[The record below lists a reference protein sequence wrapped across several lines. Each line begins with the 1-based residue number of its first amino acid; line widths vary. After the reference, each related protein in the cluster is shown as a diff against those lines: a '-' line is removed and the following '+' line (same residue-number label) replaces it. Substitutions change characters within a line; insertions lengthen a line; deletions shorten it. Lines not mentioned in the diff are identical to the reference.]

1 MNDVWIVSTVF
12 LFTYFLIANE
22 KIRITKPT
30 AALSGAMLI
39 IALKIISQ
47 EEAVDYID
55 FNTIGLLIGMMI
67 IVNVIKKTGLFQYLA
82 IKAVKLSNGE
92 PIKIMISFALIT
104 AISSS
109 LLDNV
114 TTVLLIAPVTIV
126 ISDTLK
132 INPIPFLMTEI
143 LLANIGGT
151 ATMIGDPPN
160 VMIGSSTNLSFL
172 DFVINLAPIVLIISG
187 VAIFM
192 LKFIYKKDLKV
203 TKDIKSKVD
212 KFDERK
218 AIKDEK
224 LLYQSIFALGLTIT
238 GFIFH
243 NVIDIETASIA
254 LTGAALLMLISD
266 VWPEHVYQE
275 IEWKT
280 IFFFAG
286 LFILVGGLEKVGLLE
301 KLAKLTIAFTKGHY
315 VLTAIFL
322 LWISAFASAIIDNI
336 PFVATMIPLIHSI
349 DQVMG
354 SGFAVEPLWWALSL
368 GACLG
373 GNGSLI
379 GASAN
384 VVVSGVAEKN
394 DYNISFKSYL
404 KIGFPIMLVSVIISS
419 IYLYFRYLN

>member
-12 LFTYFLIANE
+12 IFTYFLIANE

-104 AISSS
+104 AVSSS

-172 DFVINLAPIVLIISG
+172 DFVINLAPIVLIIIG

-192 LKFIYKKDLKV
+192 LKFIYKDELKV

-212 KFDERK
+212 KFDETR
-218 AIKDEK
+218 AIKDKK

-243 NVIDIETASIA
+243 NVINVETASIA

-266 VWPEHVYQE
+266 VWPEHIYQE

-354 SGFAVEPLWWALSL
+354 SGFAVEPLWWSLSL

-419 IYLYFRYLN
+419 IYLYVRYLN